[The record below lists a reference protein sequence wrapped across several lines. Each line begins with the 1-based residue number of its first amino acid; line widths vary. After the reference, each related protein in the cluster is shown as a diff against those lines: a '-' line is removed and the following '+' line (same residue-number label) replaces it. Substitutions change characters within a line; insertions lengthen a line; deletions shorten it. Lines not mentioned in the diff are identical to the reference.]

1 MTVGHGKSRFTRA
14 RRKQTLDSFACE
26 IAWHSLILADS
37 PNPNGWRI
45 EEANAFT
52 SPKFQEF
59 LTGAH
64 VVLCNPPFGQFT
76 TQERTQYTNLQA
88 ANKAVE
94 FLLRVL
100 ETPPLLLGFVLP
112 RAFTDGRSYRA
123 ARKRLSDVYGN
134 ISLIA
139 LPDIAFRF
147 SAAETVVLLAYDRA
161 VTERKW
167 YRAFIAKSDYDQFWR
182 TGRPTWED
190 VERVDT
196 PVGPEPQLW
205 KEPLAKNLKEQLRE
219 RTLLGQVADIHRG
232 IEYIGSVEDHVS
244 TSPKQ
249 GFHYRTLF

>member
-1 MTVGHGKSRFTRA
+1 
-14 RRKQTLDSFACE
+14 
-26 IAWHSLILADS
+26 
-37 PNPNGWRI
+37 
-45 EEANAFT
+45 
-52 SPKFQEF
+52 
-59 LTGAH
+59 
-64 VVLCNPPFGQFT
+64 
-76 TQERTQYTNLQA
+76 
-88 ANKAVE
+88 
-94 FLLRVL
+94 
-100 ETPPLLLGFVLP
+100 
-112 RAFTDGRSYRA
+112 
-123 ARKRLSDVYGN
+123 
-134 ISLIA
+134 
-139 LPDIAFRF
+139 
-147 SAAETVVLLAYDRA
+147 

-205 KEPLAKNLKEQLRE
+205 KEPLARNLKEQLRE